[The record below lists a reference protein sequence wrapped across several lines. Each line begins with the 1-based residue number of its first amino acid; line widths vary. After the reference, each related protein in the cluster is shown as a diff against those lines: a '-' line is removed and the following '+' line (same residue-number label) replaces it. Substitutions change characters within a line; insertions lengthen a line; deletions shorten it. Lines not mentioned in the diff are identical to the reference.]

1 MADYADIYGKRVK
14 VFDSDPTLDSSYE
27 GQVWY
32 NSATGTLKSVVAFA
46 AWRSSTNAPF
56 KAVAAGAT
64 GPQTANL
71 VFGGY
76 GNPATPS
83 GITTTAE
90 YNGLGWTAGGA
101 MGDGRNYIGS
111 AGTQTAGLGFGG
123 LDSPPRSAKTE
134 EYNGTSW
141 SEQNDLSNAR
151 GQGVG
156 TGSQTAGMYTTGDAG
171 PPDYSVY
178 VENYDGT
185 SWTNG
190 TSNSLGRRVGSGNG
204 SQTSAI
210 IIAGNINP
218 SDTLT
223 ALTEEWNGSSWSSG
237 GSVNTAR
244 KGGMAAGANADSS
257 VFFGGTAAP
266 GVSTATE
273 DYDGSTWATSSA
285 TMSVGVTDNQQGGG
299 STINTAAIVV
309 GGSPDYTQT
318 QEYNKSINTITAAAW
333 ASGGNLGTARRQVGG
348 FGHTTTTAVCA
359 CGQNPP
365 GLSNVEEY
373 NGSSWSEVNNAPM
386 ARVKPFACGVLT
398 AGLIGG
404 GEEGPSPAS
413 YQSSAEYDGTNWTA
427 SPSSA
432 LGQNVNSGTALGIQ
446 TAALLVVGS
455 ESPNTAVKYYDGS
468 SWTAGPAAT
477 PTSMA
482 SASGNGT
489 QTNGLVYGNSPSQT
503 TTLEWDGSSWTSGGA
518 LTSGRDRGAE
528 AVGAP
533 STAALYFGG
542 NNPSSTELTA
552 TEGYDGTSW
561 SSRPSMATARR
572 GLGGAGIQTAALA
585 FAGYTGSDT
594 AVSEEFTAS
603 TETVTA
609 KTLTT
614 S

>member
-1 MADYADIYGKRVK
+1 MATYEDIYGKRVK
-14 VFDSDPTLDSSYE
+14 EFDSDPTLDSNYE

-46 AWRSSTNAPF
+46 AWSSTTALP
-56 KAVAAGAT
+56 AGKYYGSGAGEKDST
-64 GPQTANL
+64 L
-71 VFGGY
+71 VFAGLSSA
-76 GNPATPS
+76 PTLDTS
-83 GITTTAE
+83 SSE
-90 YNGLGWTAGGA
+90 YNGSGWMTEGSINTGRRSTGGTGTSTAALCVGGFPDPVGNKTEEYDGSSWTETGNVPRQGHGMGVFGIQTAAYACGGGTSGNTTTVDVYNGSSWTSGTSLSTARFAAQGAGTTSAGLIFGGAPDFSAGSTATESWDGSSWTTLANMNTGRTDFAGG
-101 MGDGRNYIGS
+101 
-111 AGTQTAGLGFGG
+111 GTQTAALGWAGRQSG
-123 LDSPPRSAKTE
+123 PTDSVKTE
-134 EYNGTSW
+134 SW
-141 SEQNDLSNAR
+141 
-151 GQGVG
+151 
-156 TGSQTAGMYTTGDAG
+156 
-171 PPDYSVY
+171 
-178 VENYDGT
+178 DGT
-185 SWTNG
+185 SWTEVADYPTG
-190 TSNSLGRRVGSGNG
+190 TNAP
-204 SQTSAI
+204 Q
-210 IIAGNINP
+210 
-218 SDTLT
+218 
-223 ALTEEWNGSSWSSG
+223 GSSGPATS
-237 GSVNTAR
+237 TAAT
-244 KGGMAAGANADSS
+244 AAG
-257 VFFGGTAAP
+257 GAAP
-266 GVSTATE
+266 GPVATANE
-273 DYDGSTWATSSA
+273 FS
-285 TMSVGVTDNQQGGG
+285 
-299 STINTAAIVV
+299 
-309 GGSPDYTQT
+309 
-318 QEYNKSINTITAAAW
+318 KSINTITAAAW

-561 SSRPSMATARR
+561 SSRPNMATARR
-572 GLGGAGIQTAALA
+572 GLGGAGVNTLSLA
-585 FAGYTGSDT
+585 FGGYTGSDT
-594 AVSEEFTAS
+594 AATEEFTGV
-603 TETVTA
+603 TETVTS

-614 S
+614 G